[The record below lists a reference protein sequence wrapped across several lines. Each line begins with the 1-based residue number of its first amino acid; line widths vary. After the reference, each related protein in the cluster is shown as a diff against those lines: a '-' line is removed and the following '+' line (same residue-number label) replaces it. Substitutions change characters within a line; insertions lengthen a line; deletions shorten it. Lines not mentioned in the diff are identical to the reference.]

1 MKIAFYTL
9 GCKVNQYETNAM
21 AQMFLEQ
28 KNEIVDFGEYAD
40 VYIVN
45 TCTVTSIAD
54 KKSRQMLRRAKQK
67 NKDAIVVAVGCY
79 TQTHADECSKIP
91 EIDLILGNNEKN
103 NIVQIVNEF
112 INNKN
117 NKIQV
122 ENIDNQKEFL
132 DFGTVTYL
140 EKIRAFIKVQDGCNN
155 FCSYCLIPYARG
167 RIRSRKSKS
176 VIDEIKEIAKKG
188 IKEVVITGINIAFYG
203 KDSEDE
209 YYLINLLEDINKIDG
224 IERIRL
230 GSIEPIIITDE
241 FVKRLSKLDKICN
254 HFHLSLQSGCDETLK
269 RMNRKYDTN
278 EFLNCVNMLRNNFEN
293 VGLTADVIVGFP
305 GETEEEF
312 NKTVEFLNKIKF
324 SKIHVFQYSP
334 REGTRAAKMTEQ
346 IKSEIKEERSK
357 KIIDISKKYEE
368 EFLDNQIGKNLEVLF
383 EQQENEFWKGHTKN
397 YIIVQKK
404 GKNLE
409 NKSLNVTIASRD
421 SLELIAK

>member
-1 MKIAFYTL
+1 
-9 GCKVNQYETNAM
+9 
-21 AQMFLEQ
+21 
-28 KNEIVDFGEYAD
+28 
-40 VYIVN
+40 
-45 TCTVTSIAD
+45 
-54 KKSRQMLRRAKQK
+54 
-67 NKDAIVVAVGCY
+67 
-79 TQTHADECSKIP
+79 
-91 EIDLILGNNEKN
+91 
-103 NIVQIVNEF
+103 
-112 INNKN
+112 
-117 NKIQV
+117 
-122 ENIDNQKEFL
+122 
-132 DFGTVTYL
+132 
-140 EKIRAFIKVQDGCNN
+140 
-155 FCSYCLIPYARG
+155 
-167 RIRSRKSKS
+167 
-176 VIDEIKEIAKKG
+176 
-188 IKEVVITGINIAFYG
+188 
-203 KDSEDE
+203 
-209 YYLINLLEDINKIDG
+209 
-224 IERIRL
+224 
-230 GSIEPIIITDE
+230 
-241 FVKRLSKLDKICN
+241 
-254 HFHLSLQSGCDETLK
+254 
-269 RMNRKYDTN
+269 
-278 EFLNCVNMLRNNFEN
+278 MLRNNFEN